1 MAKKKIES
9 SIYTE
14 SIREFIKNNPD
25 KAAEYLA
32 EQMKTYYGFNIQE
45 PDEEEKKEKL
55 KSFAPPVDLEGALI
69 TGYSAF
75 NPQYVDFGAQ
85 RTNDE
90 IRLIDRYREMAL
102 SPECESAI
110 EDIINEFIS
119 IDEETNPINI
129 VLDEVTTIEDSIK
142 DQIRE
147 EFDYILNLF
156 EFKQYGYDL
165 IRKWYTDGRLYY
177 HLIIDTTNEESVRE
191 GIQEVRY
198 IDPRKIKKIKERPKK
213 ETDDMKSSSVTFH
226 SQYNEYFLYSEM
238 GFDLAA
244 SSASSSSSP
253 MTGLKIA
260 KDSVAYAH
268 SGVIDYK
275 TGIILS
281 HLHKAIKP
289 YNQLRMMEDATVIY
303 RISRAPERRIF
314 YIDIEGLTPQ
324 VAERYINNV
333 ADRFKNKLSY
343 DVSTGEITNDRRYM
357 CYALDTKIPLLD
369 GRTLELQEI
378 MKEYE
383 QGKTNWVYSCD
394 PVTGKFVPG
403 PISWAGITKRNTQV
417 VKVTFD
423 NGKSVICTPDHK
435 FPVWGKGF
443 VEAKDLVGQ
452 SIIPGY
458 RRQKEL
464 FKGQFYEQIYR
475 NEDKKWVFTHREV
488 AKWKDKV
495 NLREEFIHKNKYV
508 LDNKNTIHHKD
519 FNRFN
524 NSPENLLM
532 MNKDDHIHYHW
543 DCAKFGAGR
552 RKNKSED
559 FTPEWRKKLSEKAK
573 LRTPICK
580 TWNITYPDGS
590 TDIIENLSQFCRER
604 NLNRCNIKNTYGSKK
619 YFAEQLVNHKAIS
632 VEWLSEKIDTGCITI
647 DQNETYH
654 SHHTYLLDAG
664 VYTKNTMLED
674 FFLGQR
680 DGKGTNV
687 TSLPGGQNLGEMED
701 VEYFRRKLYK
711 ALNVPITRLEAENS
725 FNLGRPQEIT
735 RDEVKFSKFI
745 KRMRAKFVT
754 VFEQALER
762 HLILKGIVT
771 SSEWETIRQNI
782 FYDFKEDNH
791 FTELREAE
799 ILTNRL
805 GLLSQVHTYTTFE
818 GGGYFSKGWVKKHV
832 LRQDEK
838 ETKEIQKQIEEERD
852 EMLEKGIDPNASTGI
867 GGFGMGGMGAGGGME
882 DPTMGGMVGTGMP
895 EPEMQG
901 QFNQGAT
908 EGPPPASADMGNPNS
923 ASMKPNKK
931 KR

>member
-1 MAKKKIES
+1 MAKKKINPS
-9 SIYTE
+9 LYTE
-14 SIREFIKNNPD
+14 SIKEFIKNNPD

-32 EQMKTYYGFNIQE
+32 EEIKTYYGFNIQE
-45 PDEEEKKEKL
+45 PDAEDKKEKL

-129 VLDEVTTIEDSIK
+129 VLDEVTSIDDSVK
-142 DQIRE
+142 DQIRD
-147 EFDYILNLF
+147 EFEYILNIF

-198 IDPRKIKKIKERPKK
+198 IDPRKIKKVKERPKSEIDK
-213 ETDDMKSSSVTFH
+213 MKGSSVSLH
-226 SQYNEYFLYSEM
+226 AQYDEYFLYSEM
-238 GFDLAA
+238 GFDIAA
-244 SSASSSSSP
+244 STMTGSSNP
-253 MTGLKIA
+253 MNGLKIA
-260 KDSVAYAH
+260 KDSIAYAH

-275 TGIILS
+275 TGIVLS

-357 CYALDTKIPLLD
+357 
-369 GRTLELQEI
+369 
-378 MKEYE
+378 
-383 QGKTNWVYSCD
+383 
-394 PVTGKFVPG
+394 
-403 PISWAGITKRNTQV
+403 
-417 VKVTFD
+417 
-423 NGKSVICTPDHK
+423 
-435 FPVWGKGF
+435 
-443 VEAKDLVGQ
+443 
-452 SIIPGY
+452 
-458 RRQKEL
+458 
-464 FKGQFYEQIYR
+464 
-475 NEDKKWVFTHREV
+475 
-488 AKWKDKV
+488 
-495 NLREEFIHKNKYV
+495 
-508 LDNKNTIHHKD
+508 
-519 FNRFN
+519 
-524 NSPENLLM
+524 
-532 MNKDDHIHYHW
+532 
-543 DCAKFGAGR
+543 
-552 RKNKSED
+552 
-559 FTPEWRKKLSEKAK
+559 
-573 LRTPICK
+573 
-580 TWNITYPDGS
+580 
-590 TDIIENLSQFCRER
+590 
-604 NLNRCNIKNTYGSKK
+604 
-619 YFAEQLVNHKAIS
+619 
-632 VEWLSEKIDTGCITI
+632 
-647 DQNETYH
+647 
-654 SHHTYLLDAG
+654 
-664 VYTKNTMLED
+664 TMLED

-687 TSLPGGQNLGEMED
+687 SNLPGGQNLGEMED

-711 ALNVPITRLEAENS
+711 ALNVPITRLEAENA

-745 KRMRAKFVT
+745 KRMRAKFVSI
-754 VFEQALER
+754 FEQALER
-762 HLILKGIVT
+762 HLILKGIIT
-771 SSEWETIRQNI
+771 PSEWEDIRQFI

-805 GLLSQVHTYTTFE
+805 GLLSQVHSYTTDE
-818 GGGYFSKGWVKKHV
+818 GGGYFSKAWVKKHV

-838 ETKEIQKQIEEERD
+838 EVKEIQKQIADEREES
-852 EMLEKGIDPNASTGI
+852 LEKGIDPNASTGI
-867 GGFGMGGMGAGGGME
+867 GGFGMGGMGMGGGME
-882 DPTMGGMVGTGMP
+882 DPTMGGMTGTGMP

-901 QFNQGAT
+901 QFNQGAM
-908 EGPPPASADMGNPNS
+908 EGPPPASADMGNSNS
-923 ASMKPNKK
+923 TSMSPNKK